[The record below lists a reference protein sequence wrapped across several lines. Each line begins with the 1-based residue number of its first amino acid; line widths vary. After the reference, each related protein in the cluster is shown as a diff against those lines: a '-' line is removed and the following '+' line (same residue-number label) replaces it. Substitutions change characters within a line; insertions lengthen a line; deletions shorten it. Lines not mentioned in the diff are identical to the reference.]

1 MLSKHTGKPVKMVM
15 SRADVLKAT
24 GPTPG
29 SHIKVKMGAD
39 KDGQITAAEI
49 WMAYEA
55 GGFPGSPVGAGCM
68 CVIAPYD
75 IENLQID
82 GYDVLVN
89 KPKTAAYRAPGATNA
104 AMGLG
109 DSA

>member
-1 MLSKHTGKPVKMVM
+1 M

-24 GPTPG
+24 GPTPRLTYQ
-29 SHIKVKMGAD
+29 VKMGAD
-39 KDGQITAAEI
+39 RDGKITAAEV

-68 CVIAPYD
+68 TVIAPYD
-75 IENLQID
+75 IDNLRID

-89 KPKTAAYRAPGATNA
+89 KPKTAAYRAPGRDQRGH
-104 AMGLG
+104 GLG
-109 DSA
+109 DCD